1 LIEQVAKSAPDKPVT
16 IGDFH
21 ATIAHA
27 AGLPRTEFPPPT
39 GRPFVVGGDKAK
51 IIGDMFA

>member
-1 LIEQVAKSAPDKPVT
+1 MIEQVAKSAPDKPVT